1 MHPMACGETQ
11 SASGDDGEFD
21 SSKLVAYGKPELT
34 HWCSQ
39 HCQKQPAGK
48 PLRTPIN
55 KERDVKKFVYLH
67 FGFEKPT
74 PEIMKAWGA
83 WFESIS
89 DKMVDQ
95 GGFSGGREIS
105 KSGTRDLPMNMESI
119 TGYNVIEAESLDAAE
134 KLAQSNPFIASIRI
148 YEVRSM

>member
-1 MHPMACGETQ
+1 M
-11 SASGDDGEFD
+11 
-21 SSKLVAYGKPELT
+21 
-34 HWCSQ
+34 
-39 HCQKQPAGK
+39 
-48 PLRTPIN
+48 
-55 KERDVKKFVYLH
+55 KKFLFLH

-95 GGFSGGREIS
+95 GGFSAGREIS

-119 TGYNVIEAESLDAAE
+119 TGFNVIEAESLDAAE
-134 KLAQSNPFIASIRI
+134 KLAQSNPFISSIRI
-148 YEVRSM
+148 YEVREE